1 MLRQALTAVA
11 AIALVA
17 GTIGHAEAAKRGKT
31 AKQPTVTISGC
42 AYAAPPACTNMWSGG
57 QIYSL
62 SGGKPPVPVNVGV
75 TIVGVQSGDI
85 SVCFGVPIKVLK
97 WSRNRMVC
105 PKQ

>member
-1 MLRQALTAVA
+1 MA

>member
-1 MLRQALTAVA
+1 MLRHALTAMA

-17 GTIGHAEAAKRGKT
+17 GTIGHSEAAKGGKT

-62 SGGKPPVPVNVGV
+62 HGAKPPVPLNVGV
-75 TIVGVQSGDI
+75 TVVGVQDDLSI
-85 SVCFGVPIKVLK
+85 CFGVPIRVIK
-97 WSRNRMVC
+97 WSRNKMKC

>member
-17 GTIGHAEAAKRGKT
+17 GAIGHAEAAKRGKT

-62 SGGKPPVPVNVGV
+62 SGGKPPVPDDVHEAVR
-75 TIVGVQSGDI
+75 TLIAWHRRPSAPARA
-85 SVCFGVPIKVLK
+85 SA
-97 WSRNRMVC
+97 RA
-105 PKQ
+105 

>member
-1 MLRQALTAVA
+1 
-11 AIALVA
+11 
-17 GTIGHAEAAKRGKT
+17 
-31 AKQPTVTISGC
+31 
-42 AYAAPPACTNMWSGG
+42 
-57 QIYSL
+57 
-62 SGGKPPVPVNVGV
+62 VPVNVGV